1 MESNYI
7 PLKEGESIFDM
18 KFPLED
24 IMASRKHM
32 IESGQLIQLE
42 TPYGT
47 LEYIK
52 HPLLENSHDLA
63 KGK

>member
-7 PLKEGESIFDM
+7 PLEEGESIFDM

-52 HPLLENSHDLA
+52 HPLFENSHDLA